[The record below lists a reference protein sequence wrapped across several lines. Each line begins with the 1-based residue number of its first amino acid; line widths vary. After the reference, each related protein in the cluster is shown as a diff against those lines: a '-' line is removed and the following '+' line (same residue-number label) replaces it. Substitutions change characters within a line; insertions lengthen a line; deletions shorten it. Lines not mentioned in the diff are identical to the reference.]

1 MFDKNRN
8 VAVMKKPTKL
18 AERKSRRKTDGQ
30 QPVVRSPHFR
40 NQPVVEIGTHPE
52 HGKIISSE
60 SDHVNV
66 HVASE
71 IRTRKEKRRRRH
83 DAGDNDGNCEMAK
96 KKKMAQVEEKPDT
109 SMPILN
115 LDHVFSQF
123 AYKGGAATL
132 CKYKRTKMPRKPS
145 QIIYPCS
152 QTGRNSIEDRATMLA
167 ALEQEQKGKKKET
180 QSFVGIRKVSRY
192 FPIPTSSVQPVLVD
206 ECKKIKLSKRRNSIE
221 DRATIYPCSQ
231 TGRNSIEDRATM
243 LAALEQEQK
252 GKKKETQ
259 SSVGIRKVSRYFP
272 IPTSSVQPVL
282 VDECKKIKLSKRRHG
297 KTFQKDATEENNADG
312 NLSQIRKRSKR
323 KSPEIMTTLSA
334 SQRRD
339 EAYRRRTPDNTWIPP
354 RSEIKLLQE
363 DHYHDPWRVLV
374 ICMLLNRTQ
383 GKQLKGVISNFFS
396 LCPTA
401 KAATEVALRDIEE
414 VIRSL
419 GLHKRAEMIQRMSE
433 EYLGESWT
441 HVPEL
446 YGVGKYA
453 ADAYAIFCTGMWE
466 QVKPTDHKLNEYW
479 EFLHS
484 INRVS

>member
-52 HGKIISSE
+52 HGKLISSE

-145 QIIYPCS
+145 QI
-152 QTGRNSIEDRATMLA
+152 
-167 ALEQEQKGKKKET
+167 
-180 QSFVGIRKVSRY
+180 
-192 FPIPTSSVQPVLVD
+192 
-206 ECKKIKLSKRRNSIE
+206 
-221 DRATIYPCSQ
+221 IYPCSQ

>member
-1 MFDKNRN
+1 
-8 VAVMKKPTKL
+8 MKKPTKL
-18 AERKSRRKTDGQ
+18 AERRSRRKTDGH

-40 NQPVVEIGTHPE
+40 NQPVVEIGTQPE

-66 HVASE
+66 HIASE
-71 IRTRKEKRRRRH
+71 IRTRKEMRRRRH

-96 KKKMAQVEEKPDT
+96 RKKMAQVEEKPDT

-132 CKYKRTKMPRKPS
+132 CKYKHTKMPRKPS
-145 QIIYPCS
+145 QIIYPCNQS
-152 QTGRNSIEDRATMLA
+152 GRNSIEDRATMLA
-167 ALEQEQKGKKKET
+167 TLEQEQ
-180 QSFVGIRKVSRY
+180 I
-192 FPIPTSSVQPVLVD
+192 
-206 ECKKIKLSKRRNSIE
+206 
-221 DRATIYPCSQ
+221 
-231 TGRNSIEDRATM
+231 
-243 LAALEQEQK
+243 

-282 VDECKKIKLSKRRHG
+282 VDECKKIKLSKRRRG
-297 KTFQKDATEENNADG
+297 KTFLKDATEENNADG

-323 KSPEIMTTLSA
+323 KSPEIRTTLTA

-383 GKQLKGVISNFFS
+383 GKQV
-396 LCPTA
+396 
-401 KAATEVALRDIEE
+401 
-414 VIRSL
+414 
-419 GLHKRAEMIQRMSE
+419 
-433 EYLGESWT
+433 
-441 HVPEL
+441 
-446 YGVGKYA
+446 
-453 ADAYAIFCTGMWE
+453 
-466 QVKPTDHKLNEYW
+466 
-479 EFLHS
+479 
-484 INRVS
+484 